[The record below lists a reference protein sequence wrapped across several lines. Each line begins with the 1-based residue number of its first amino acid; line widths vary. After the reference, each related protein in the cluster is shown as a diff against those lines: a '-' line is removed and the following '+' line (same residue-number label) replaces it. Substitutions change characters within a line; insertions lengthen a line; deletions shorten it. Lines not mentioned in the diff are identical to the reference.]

1 MRDENENHR
10 GIEMTR
16 EEIVELFLNTIDETK
31 PELIEEYIEES
42 FRI

>member
-1 MRDENENHR
+1 
-10 GIEMTR
+10 MTK
-16 EEIVELFLNTIDETK
+16 EEIVELFLNTVDEAK